1 MKEFYFLGGM
11 FYVLF
16 LNGALCREA
25 NRGIQYWA
33 YNNKHVPSLRLDD
46 FSSMKRGGDGMG
58 GLPGRLRCLESNSH

>member
-1 MKEFYFLGGM
+1 VKEFYFLGGM

-16 LNGALCREA
+16 LNGVLCPEA
-25 NRGIQYWA
+25 TRGIQY
-33 YNNKHVPSLRLDD
+33 NIKHVPSLRLDD